1 MPIHRLALTT
11 FVALAGAAM
20 LSSNAGAQ
28 NYPNKPLRLIVPF
41 PPGGGNDILARAVGQ
56 RLAETIGQQI
66 IVDNLHLF
74 FGPLESNQLILHLT
88 IDQQATEAPPL
99 NLAIRPLWFNRIL
112 FEEQQPFKMGIEF
125 FEKIGEDD
133 FRRLK
138 KLAGR

>member
-1 MPIHRLALTT
+1 VLNGSLFLCQAKGGERLSRPVTCQVVDLSKRG
-11 FVALAGAAM
+11 AG
-20 LSSNAGAQ
+20 
-28 NYPNKPLRLIVPF
+28 LI
-41 PPGGGNDILARAVGQ
+41 IW
-56 RLAETIGQQI
+56 QI

>member
-1 MPIHRLALTT
+1 MERRIFQRFSLALNGSL
-11 FVALAGAAM
+11 FLCQAQGGERLSRPVNCQVVDLSKRGAG
-20 LSSNAGAQ
+20 
-28 NYPNKPLRLIVPF
+28 LI
-41 PPGGGNDILARAVGQ
+41 IW
-56 RLAETIGQQI
+56 QI

-88 IDQQATEAPPL
+88 IDQQGTEAPPL
-99 NLAIRPLWFNRIL
+99 NLTVRPLWFNRIL